1 MLVGAERQP
10 CVALAVLVLLC
21 LVGTASLSAQSPS
34 EDPAEPEQPEEPVE
48 REEPE
53 KPEEPLGFWEIE
65 ATEGQEV
72 TDSGPHELHGHVGS
86 ETRGVRGAAERIVS
100 EFGEPTY
107 RSLYF
112 DGADDRV
119 VVPDAPELEPTT
131 VAVEVCVRAPL
142 PPGINRYLVAKG
154 AKECE
159 LSSYALYSHNRGLA
173 FQVSDGERA
182 VVSPAVAEEDIWDG
196 EWHHVLGI
204 FDGSTVRLLVDG
216 REVGTPTP
224 AELEIAYDLP
234 TSRGLYFGHFP
245 GSCNLAF
252 RGELDWVRIGS
263 EPPGEDDLAR
273 DVLHCRL
280 KQPCTLAV
288 DTRSEPPTL
297 RAVEDCSPLSLRAG
311 EGIAVG
317 EKVPE

>member
-1 MLVGAERQP
+1 MLVGTER
-10 CVALAVLVLLC
+10 CRRVALVVLVPCLL
-21 LVGTASLSAQSPS
+21 GTASLSAQSPS
-34 EDPAEPEQPEEPVE
+34 EDPAEPEQPMATA
-48 REEPE
+48 EPE
-53 KPEEPLGFWEIE
+53 SPQETAEPLGFWKIE
-65 ATEGQEV
+65 ATEGHEV
-72 TDSGPHELHGHVGS
+72 ADSGPYEHHGHAGS
-86 ETRGVRGAAERIVS
+86 ETRGARGAAERIVS
-100 EFGEPTY
+100 DFGEPTY

-119 VVPDAPELEPTT
+119 AVPEAPELEPAT

-154 AKECE
+154 AAECKH
-159 LSSYALYSHNRGLA
+159 SSYALYSHNRGLA

-182 VVSPAVAEEDIWDG
+182 VVSPALAEDEIWDG
-196 EWHHVLGI
+196 EWHHVVGV
-204 FDGSTVRLLVDG
+204 FDRSSVRLLVDG

-252 RGELDWVRIGS
+252 RGEMDWVRIW
-263 EPPGEDDLAR
+263 EEVPGDDDLAR
-273 DVLHCRL
+273 DVLRCRL
-280 KQPCTLAV
+280 KEPCTLAV
-288 DTRSEPPTL
+288 DTSSEPPTL

-311 EGIAVG
+311 EGIAAG
-317 EKVPE
+317 EKVP